1 MDKKE
6 KDTQVDTL
14 LPLERQQRVL
24 ELIRE
29 GITIRVSR
37 LSELLE
43 VSEMTIRRDLIVMEN
58 QGLVERTHGG
68 AVLRHERMIDKFHY
82 QSNVEKNL
90 EAKQRICSYPPSQ

>member
-6 KDTQVDTL
+6 ENTPIDTL

-24 ELIRE
+24 ELIKE

-37 LSELLE
+37 LSELLD
-43 VSEMTIRRDLIVMEN
+43 VSDMTIRRDLITLEN

-68 AVLRHERMIDKFHY
+68 AVLRHERMIDKFH
-82 QSNVEKNL
+82 NT
-90 EAKQRICSYPPSQ
+90 APP